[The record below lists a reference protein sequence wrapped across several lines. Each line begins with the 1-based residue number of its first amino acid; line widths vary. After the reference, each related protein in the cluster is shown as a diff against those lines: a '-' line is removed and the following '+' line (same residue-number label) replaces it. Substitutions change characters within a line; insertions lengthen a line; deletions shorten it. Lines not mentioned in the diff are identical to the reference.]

1 MPLPAALAI
10 GGALVGTG
18 ASIFGKSK
26 EAQARR
32 KFDKWVTNQSNKLE
46 SWYAKEKNTD
56 YLDTA
61 EGKSISEGL
70 KKTLKDQSKK
80 RKEGAIKTGGSHE
93 AEVASKEKA
102 YESLGDS
109 FRKLAGMGT
118 QRKANLRREYMQQK
132 SNLDNI
138 KMGNMQGKAN
148 SWSTFANNAG
158 SVAGNWIGVGA
169 ENGAFDFLKSGK
181 KGGA

>member
-1 MPLPAALAI
+1 MPLPALAI

-18 ASIFGKSK
+18 ASIFGKHK
-26 EAQARR
+26 EAQAQR
-32 KFDKWVTNQSNKLE
+32 KFDRWVSDQSNKLE
-46 SWYAKEKNTD
+46 AWYAKESNTD

-70 KKTLKDQSKK
+70 KKTLKENSK
-80 RKEGAIKTGGSHE
+80 RTKEGAIKTGGSHE
-93 AEVASKEKA
+93 AEVASKEQA

-109 FRKLAGMGT
+109 FRKIAGMGT
-118 QRKANLRREYMQQK
+118 QRKENLRREYMGQK
-132 SNLDNI
+132 QNLDNLR
-138 KMGNMQGKAN
+138 MGRMKQEAD

-158 SVAGNWIGVGA
+158 KTASSWVGVGA
-169 ENGAFDFLKSGK
+169 EGGAFDFLKGKEK